1 MTNEDRVPHEVA
13 LTIIR
18 GKSPVLAFRNHNGLT
33 LRQLSDKTGMTASS
47 LSEIERGHKSG
58 SASALSLIARALN
71 TTVDTLLVE

>member
-13 LTIIR
+13 LAIIR
-18 GKSPVLAFRNHNGLT
+18 GDSPVLAFRNHNGLT

-58 SASALSLIARALN
+58 SASALSLIARAFD